1 MRKRTIGAMV
11 GVAVLTSGLATGVA
25 LASGGDSGDSNM
37 SGPDADKAVAAAL
50 ADTGGTK
57 ANAVERDSENG
68 AVWEVEV
75 AQPDGSTVDV
85 RLDANFHVVVVE
97 HDSEAG
103 RHETGQHGEAGS
115 DAETDS
121 SSDTGP

>member
-1 MRKRTIGAMV
+1 MRKRTIGAVV
-11 GVAVLTSGLATGVA
+11 GVAVLSSGLATGVA

-50 ADTGGTK
+50 AETGGTK

-75 AQPDGSTVDV
+75 AQSDGSTVDV
-85 RLDANFHVVVVE
+85 RLDGNFHVIVVE

-103 RHETGQHGEAGS
+103 QH
-115 DAETDS
+115 
-121 SSDTGP
+121 DTGP